1 MLKCLLKKIK
11 MKITLKLK
19 IHFSFYNNCLLQ
31 KFENYLIAKSLQDLK
46 KRSKGWINRV
56 QMDNS
61 NIHMIYVLLDG
72 VGDLPHP
79 DLDGKTPLEAANTP
93 TLDKIASNGTIGE
106 VISVGKGIAPES
118 DIAVFNMLGYKFEHA
133 DYAGRGVIEAIGVG
147 IDFKDGDLALR
158 GNYSTLDENEVITD
172 RRAGRHI
179 EKEDADGIAKELEE
193 KIQFSIPDT
202 KIVVAPTIGHRVTV
216 RIRAPSKKLSSRI
229 TNTDPAYSNIGG
241 MGVAKAVGDF
251 LKVEKCL
258 PLEDVEDAKITS
270 NLVNEFSEQSINI
283 MKNSDIN
290 KKRKEQNKKQLSCI
304 LLRDAG
310 NKYPDVPPINEK
322 HEMKFSCIVDMP
334 VELGI
339 SEVLKMKAFEAGGLT
354 DYEEKAKVAA
364 KAMETHNAI
373 YVHLKGPDEF
383 GHDGDAIGKM
393 KNIEE
398 IDQRFFKT
406 LVENIDSSNVAIIIS
421 ADHSTP
427 CINKGHSDDPV
438 PVVVSADF
446 IKNDGTTRMTEE
458 QAKKGSIGLLQGA
471 EVVTKSLELIRS
483 QIKPNH

>member
-1 MLKCLLKKIK
+1 M
-11 MKITLKLK
+11 
-19 IHFSFYNNCLLQ
+19 NN
-31 KFENYLIAKSLQDLK
+31 SD
-46 KRSKGWINRV
+46 
-56 QMDNS
+56 
-61 NIHMIYVLLDG
+61 IHMIYVLLDG

-93 TLDKIASNGTIGE
+93 TLDKIASNGAIGE

-118 DIAVFNMLGYKFEHA
+118 DIAVFNMLGYKFKHA
-133 DYAGRGVIEAIGVG
+133 DYVGRGVIEAIGIGV
-147 IDFKDGDLALR
+147 DFKDGDLALR
-158 GNYSTLDENEVITD
+158 GNYSTLNDEGVIVD

-179 EKEDADGIAKELEE
+179 EKEDADGVAKEIEE
-193 KIQFSIPDT
+193 KIKLTSPGIS
-202 KIVVAPTIGHRVTV
+202 VVVSPTIGHRVTV
-216 RIRAPSKKLSSRI
+216 RIRKDSQKLSSRI

-251 LKVEKCL
+251 LKIEKCL
-258 PLEDVEDAKITS
+258 PLEDDNDSKFTA
-270 NLVNEFSEQSINI
+270 NLVNEFSEKSIEI
-283 MKNSDIN
+283 MKESQIN
-290 KKRKEQNKKQLSCI
+290 KRRQSENKKQLSCI

-310 NKYPDVPPINEK
+310 NKYPDVIPINEK
-322 HEMKFSCIVDMP
+322 YDMNFSCIVDMP
-334 VELGI
+334 VEIGI

-364 KAMETHNAI
+364 KAMETQNAI

-406 LVENIDSSNVAIIIS
+406 LVENIDSSKVAIIIS

-438 PVVVSADF
+438 PLLVSGDF
-446 IKNDGTTRMTEE
+446 IKKDGTTRMTEQ

-471 EVVTKSLELIRS
+471 EVVEKSLELIKS
-483 QIKPNH
+483 QI

>member
-1 MLKCLLKKIK
+1 MTGTIL
-11 MKITLKLK
+11 
-19 IHFSFYNNCLLQ
+19 
-31 KFENYLIAKSLQDLK
+31 
-46 KRSKGWINRV
+46 
-56 QMDNS
+56 DNS
-61 NIHMIYVLLDG
+61 DVHMIYVLLDG

-79 DLDGKTPLEAANTP
+79 DLDGKTPLQAANTP

-118 DIAVFNMLGYKFEHA
+118 DIAVFNMLGYKFKHA

-158 GNYSTLDENEVITD
+158 GNYSTLDDEEIIID

-179 EKEDADGIAKELEE
+179 EKEDADGVAKEIEE
-193 KIQFSIPDT
+193 KIKLSSPD
-202 KIVVAPTIGHRVTV
+202 ISVVVAPTIGHRVTV
-216 RIRAPSKKLSSRI
+216 RIRKESQKLSSRI
-229 TNTDPAYSNIGG
+229 TNTDPAYINIGG

-251 LKVEKCL
+251 LKIEKCL
-258 PLEDVEDAKITS
+258 PLEDTENSKFTA
-270 NLVNEFSEQSINI
+270 NLVNEFSEKSIEI
-283 MKNSDIN
+283 MKNSKIN
-290 KKRKEQNKKQLSCI
+290 KRRQNEDKKQLSCI

-310 NKYPDVPPINEK
+310 NKYPDVIPINEK
-322 HEMKFSCIVDMP
+322 YAMNFSCIVDMP

-354 DYEEKAKVAA
+354 DYEEKARVAA
-364 KAMETHNAI
+364 KAMETQNSI

-406 LVENIDSSNVAIIIS
+406 LVENIDSSKVAIIIS

-438 PVVVSADF
+438 PVLVSGDF

-458 QAKKGSIGLLQGA
+458 QAKKGNIGLLQGA
-471 EVVTKSLELIRS
+471 EVVSKALELIKS
-483 QIKPNH
+483 QI

>member
-1 MLKCLLKKIK
+1 
-11 MKITLKLK
+11 
-19 IHFSFYNNCLLQ
+19 
-31 KFENYLIAKSLQDLK
+31 
-46 KRSKGWINRV
+46 
-56 QMDNS
+56 MDNS
-61 NIHMIYVLLDG
+61 DIHMIYVLLDG

-93 TLDKIASNGTIGE
+93 TLDKIARNGAIGE

-118 DIAVFNMLGYKFEHA
+118 DIAVFNMLGYKFKHA
-133 DYAGRGVIEAIGVG
+133 DYVGRGVIEAIGVG
-147 IDFKDGDLALR
+147 IDFRDGDLALR
-158 GNYSTLDENEVITD
+158 GNYSTLNDENVIID

-179 EKEDADGIAKELEE
+179 EKEDADGIAKEIVENI
-193 KIQFSIPDT
+193 KISSPD
-202 KIVVAPTIGHRVTV
+202 ISVVVAPTIGHRVTV
-216 RIRAPSKKLSSRI
+216 RIRKKSQKLSSRI
-229 TNTDPAYSNIGG
+229 TNTDPAYINIGG

-251 LKVEKCL
+251 LKIEKCL
-258 PLEDVEDAKITS
+258 PLEDTEDSKFTANI
-270 NLVNEFSEQSINI
+270 VNEFSEKSIEI
-283 MKNSDIN
+283 MKNSQIN
-290 KKRKEQNKKQLSCI
+290 KRRQNEDKKQLSCI

-310 NKYPDVPPINEK
+310 NKYPDVIPINEK
-322 HEMKFSCIVDMP
+322 YGMNFSCIVDMP

-364 KAMETHNAI
+364 KAMETQNSI

-406 LVENIDSSNVAIIIS
+406 LVENIDSSKVAIIIS

-438 PVVVSADF
+438 PVLVSGDF
-446 IKNDGTTRMTEE
+446 IKKDGTTRMTEE

-471 EVVTKSLELIRS
+471 DVVEKALELIKS
-483 QIKPNH
+483 QI

>member
-1 MLKCLLKKIK
+1 M
-11 MKITLKLK
+11 
-19 IHFSFYNNCLLQ
+19 
-31 KFENYLIAKSLQDLK
+31 LQDLK
-46 KRSKGWINRV
+46 ESIRSGLTGNIL
-56 QMDNS
+56 DNS
-61 NIHMIYVLLDG
+61 DIHMIYVLLDG

-79 DLDGKTPLEAANTP
+79 DLNGKTPLEAANTP
-93 TLDKIASNGTIGE
+93 TLDKIASNGAIGE

-118 DIAVFNMLGYKFEHA
+118 DIAVFNMLGYKFQHA
-133 DYAGRGVIEAIGVG
+133 DYSGRGVIEAIGVG
-147 IDFKDGDLALR
+147 IDFKNGDLALR
-158 GNYSTLDENEVITD
+158 GNFSTLDDEQIIID

-179 EKEDADGIAKELEE
+179 EKEDADGIAKEIEE
-193 KIQFSIPDT
+193 KIKLSSPD
-202 KIVVAPTIGHRVTV
+202 ISVVVAPTIGHRVTV
-216 RIRAPSKKLSSRI
+216 RIRKNSQKLSSRI

-251 LKVEKCL
+251 MKIEKCL
-258 PLEDVEDAKITS
+258 PLEDTENSKFTA
-270 NLVNEFSEQSINI
+270 NLVNEFSEKSINI
-283 MKNSDIN
+283 MKESEIN
-290 KKRKEQNKKQLSCI
+290 KKRQSENKKLLSCI

-310 NKYPDVPPINEK
+310 NKYPDVIPINEK
-322 HEMKFSCIVDMP
+322 YGMNFSCIVDMP

-339 SEVLKMKAFEAGGLT
+339 SEVLEMKAFEAGGLT

-364 KAMETHNAI
+364 KAMETQNSI

-406 LVENIDSSNVAIIIS
+406 LVENIDSSKVAIIIS

-438 PVVVSADF
+438 PVLVSGDF

-471 EVVTKSLELIRS
+471 EVVAKSLELIKS
-483 QIKPNH
+483 QI

>member
-1 MLKCLLKKIK
+1 
-11 MKITLKLK
+11 
-19 IHFSFYNNCLLQ
+19 
-31 KFENYLIAKSLQDLK
+31 
-46 KRSKGWINRV
+46 
-56 QMDNS
+56 MDNS

-93 TLDKIASNGTIGE
+93 TLDKIASNGSIGE

-118 DIAVFNMLGYKFEHA
+118 DIAVFNMLGYKFNYT
-133 DYAGRGVIEAIGVG
+133 DYVGRGVIEGIGIG

-158 GNYSTLDENEVITD
+158 GNYSTLDEEGIIID
-172 RRAGRHI
+172 RRAGRQI
-179 EKEDADGIAKELEE
+179 EKEDADGVAKEIEE
-193 KIQFSIPDT
+193 KIKFSHPNT
-202 KIVVAPTIGHRVTV
+202 SVVVSPTIGHRVTV
-216 RIRAPSKKLSSRI
+216 RIRVDSRKLSSKI

-251 LKVEKCL
+251 LKIEKCL
-258 PLEDVEDAKITS
+258 PLEETEDSKFTA

-283 MKNSDIN
+283 LKESKIN
-290 KKRKEQNKKQLSCI
+290 KRRQEQNKKQLSCI

-310 NKYPDVPPINEK
+310 NKLPDVIPINEK
-322 HEMKFSCIVDMP
+322 YAMKFSCIVDMP

-339 SEVLKMKAFEAGGLT
+339 SEVLKMKTFEAGGLT
-354 DYEEKAKVAA
+354 DYEEKARVAA
-364 KAMETHNAI
+364 KAMETQNAI

-383 GHDGDAIGKM
+383 GHDGDAVGKM

-406 LVENIDSSNVAIIIS
+406 LVENIDSSKVAIIIS

-427 CINKGHSDDPV
+427 CIYKGHSDDPV
-438 PVVVSADF
+438 PILVSGDF

-471 EVVTKSLELIRS
+471 EVVSKSLELIKS
-483 QIKPNH
+483 QT

>member
-1 MLKCLLKKIK
+1 GAINSKK
-11 MKITLKLK
+11 L
-19 IHFSFYNNCLLQ
+19 
-31 KFENYLIAKSLQDLK
+31 E
-46 KRSKGWINRV
+46 V
-56 QMDNS
+56 VMDNS
-61 NIHMIYVLLDG
+61 DVHLIYVLLDG

-79 DLDGKTPLEAANTP
+79 DLDGKTPLEAAKTP
-93 TLDKIASNGTIGE
+93 ILDKIASNGSIGE

-118 DIAVFNMLGYKFEHA
+118 DIAVFNMLGYKFDHA
-133 DYAGRGVIEAIGVG
+133 DYAGRGVIEAIGIG

-158 GNYSTLDENEVITD
+158 GNYSTLNEEQVIID

-179 EKEDADGIAKELEE
+179 EKEDANGVAKEIEE
-193 KIQFSIPDT
+193 KIKFSNPDT
-202 KIVVAPTIGHRVTV
+202 AVVVSPTIGHRVTV
-216 RIRAPSKKLSSRI
+216 RIRNNAKKLSSRI

-251 LKVEKCL
+251 LKIEKCL
-258 PLEDVEDAKITS
+258 PLEETDDSKFTADI
-270 NLVNEFSEQSINI
+270 VNEFSEQAIKI
-283 MKNSDIN
+283 MKESEIN
-290 KKRKEQNKKQLSCI
+290 KKRQEQNKKQLSCI

-310 NKYPDVPPINEK
+310 NKYPDVVPINK
-322 HEMKFSCIVDMP
+322 KYAMNFSCIVDMP

-364 KAMETHNAI
+364 KAMETQNAI

-383 GHDGDAIGKM
+383 GHDGDAVGKM

-406 LVENIDSSNVAIIIS
+406 LVENIDSSKVAIVIS

-438 PVVVSADF
+438 PVLVSGDF

-471 EVVTKSLELIRS
+471 EVVSKSLELIKS
-483 QIKPNH
+483 QI